1 MEIGGRENGGMR
13 RKGKKEG
20 SEVGGRA
27 LWEVGEAGWRGVEM
41 GTGRENSRK
50 KSRGKVNWRNEK
62 IRGRRRVE
70 EKGRNKEKKEFK
82 IVFWNVAG
90 LGNKDKNFIERIKEW
105 DLVIMSETW
114 VENKGWESIRKRLPR
129 GFE

>member
-1 MEIGGRENGGMR
+1 MGGMR

-20 SEVGGRA
+20 SKIGGRA
-27 LWEVGEAGWRGVEM
+27 LWEVGEAEWRGIDM

-50 KSRGKVNWRNEK
+50 KSRRKVNWRNEK

-90 LGNKDKNFIERIKEW
+90 LRNKDRDFMEGIKE
-105 DLVIMSETW
+105 
-114 VENKGWESIRKRLPR
+114 
-129 GFE
+129 